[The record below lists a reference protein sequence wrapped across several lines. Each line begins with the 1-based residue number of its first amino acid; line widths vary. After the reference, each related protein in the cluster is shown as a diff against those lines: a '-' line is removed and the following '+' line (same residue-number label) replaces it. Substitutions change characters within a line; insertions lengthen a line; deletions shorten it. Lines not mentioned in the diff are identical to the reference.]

1 MQREQFE
8 LHAELESRHWWFV
21 GRQRILR
28 AIVEQVGEPA
38 LHAKMFEFGC
48 GTGGTLAAVGAG
60 YRCEGV
66 DPDEGAIALAAS
78 RFKQHR
84 FAVWVPGSPLPAS
97 LGEAEMVLML
107 DVLEHIERSREALAA
122 VVAAMK
128 PGAHLLITVP
138 ADMRIWSGHDEH
150 FGHFRRYDAE
160 MLSWEWSGLPVEVRL
175 LSHFNALLHPVV
187 YAIRRVNRLR
197 GATSGDAGTDLSMP
211 PATANA
217 ALTRLFARE
226 RKALVVAIDSGRP
239 AFAKGVSLV
248 ALLRKKP

>member
-28 AIVEQVGEPA
+28 RLVEQLCVPSAGA
-38 LHAKMFEFGC
+38 RMFEFGC
-48 GTGGTLAAVGAG
+48 GTGGTLAAVGGG
-60 YRCEGV
+60 YQCEGV
-66 DPDEGAIALAAS
+66 DPDEGAIALATK
-78 RFKQHR
+78 RFPNLA
-84 FAVWVPGSPLPAS
+84 FSVWAPGTPLPAS
-97 LGEAEMVLML
+97 LGAAEVVLML

-160 MLSWEWSGLPVEVRL
+160 MLAWEWSGLPVEVRL

-187 YAIRRVNRLR
+187 FAIRRWNRLR
-197 GATSGDAGTDLSMP
+197 GATSGDAGTDLAMP
-211 PATANA
+211 PAAANL

-226 RKALVVAIDSGRP
+226 RRALVAAMDSGRP
-239 AFAKGVSLV
+239 AFRQGVSLV
-248 ALLRKKP
+248 ALLRKHP